1 MKIAITSQ
9 NKRTI
14 TKHAGM
20 CKNFLVYTIEDKN
33 IINKE
38 IVTLNDE
45 NTLKSIFHGLSD
57 ETHNSI
63 FDCDILLAGSI
74 GQGGIRNLAQRG
86 VKAYNIIEKDP
97 QIAVESLLVGTLKVA
112 EAPAHGH
119 HHGHKH

>member
-1 MKIAITSQ
+1 MKIAISSQ
-9 NKRTI
+9 NKRTV

-20 CKNFLVYTIEDKN
+20 CKNFLVYTIENKN

-38 IVTLNDE
+38 IVMLSE
-45 NTLKSIFHGLSD
+45 EQTLKSIFHGLSA
-57 ETHNSI
+57 ETYNSI
-63 FDCDILLAGSI
+63 FDCDVLLTGSV

-97 QIAVESLLVGTLKVA
+97 QKAVESLLAGTLKVA

-119 HHGHKH
+119 KH